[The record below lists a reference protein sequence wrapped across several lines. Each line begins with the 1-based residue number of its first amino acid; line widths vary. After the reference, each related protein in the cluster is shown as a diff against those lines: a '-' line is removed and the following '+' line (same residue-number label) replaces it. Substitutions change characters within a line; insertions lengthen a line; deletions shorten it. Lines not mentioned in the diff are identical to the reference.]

1 MSPTPQR
8 GKSRWLYISS
18 MLVSS
23 SQTVLN
29 TVGVCA
35 VIRRVHVSAR
45 SLENGH
51 RVLLS
56 PKDERD
62 HPDFLQWWVQ
72 KQTSVLVLGDKR
84 GFICVQVSLTC
95 RGGIYW
101 DCRRHLMVLRWH
113 LSWKQDDAR
122 PHPAHAETEWFIDKI
137 FFTQLFIFCQI
148 NLADKCV

>member
-62 HPDFLQWWVQ
+62 HPDFHQ
-72 KQTSVLVLGDKR
+72 
-84 GFICVQVSLTC
+84 
-95 RGGIYW
+95 
-101 DCRRHLMVLRWH
+101 
-113 LSWKQDDAR
+113 
-122 PHPAHAETEWFIDKI
+122 
-137 FFTQLFIFCQI
+137 
-148 NLADKCV
+148 